1 MNRGDHFDPFA
12 RVLHWGMAVLILAQ
26 LLMGFVMTRD
36 VPEAHPIAKLTTAL
50 KLYDVHKTLG
60 VALLVLVALRLAWRI
75 LRGTPPEEPTLTTW
89 QKETSSLVH
98 GWLYF
103 LMIVVPLTGW
113 LGVSLF
119 PALVVFD
126 SFALPGLVA
135 PDQATSKLVLATH
148 AWAAIT
154 LTGLI
159 VLHAGAALWHH
170 LVRRDG
176 VLARMLPRLARK

>member
-1 MNRGDHFDPFA
+1 M
-12 RVLHWGMAVLILAQ
+12 HWGMALLVLAQ
-26 LLMGFVMTRD
+26 LAMGFIMTWD
-36 VPEAHPIAKLTTAL
+36 APETHPLARLTTAL

-75 LRGTPPEEPTLTTW
+75 GRGTPPEEPTLATW
-89 QKETSSLVH
+89 QRETSSLVH

-113 LGVSLF
+113 IGVSLF

-135 PDQATSKLVLATH
+135 PDQPAAKPVFAAH
-148 AWAAIT
+148 AWAAIA
-154 LTGLI
+154 LAGLI
-159 VLHAGAALWHH
+159 ALHAGAALWHH

-176 VLARMLPRLARK
+176 VLARMLPRLARRDH